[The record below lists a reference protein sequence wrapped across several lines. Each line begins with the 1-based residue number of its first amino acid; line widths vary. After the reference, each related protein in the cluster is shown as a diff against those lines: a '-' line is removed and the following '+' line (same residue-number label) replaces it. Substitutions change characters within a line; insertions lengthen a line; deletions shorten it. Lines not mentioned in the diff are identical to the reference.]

1 MTVPLTANEEPDSD
15 RSDRL
20 AREQAEAE
28 ESAKLIKAINEKRC
42 LAAKK
47 ALQSMWVAGTV
58 GAFFTALT
66 RNLPIHFQERSMSP
80 NWLYTLDRG
89 LRYGYLVW
97 LLIYFF
103 ISNLKASDPASIPT
117 KWDIAYDVLQSAC
130 ALVAA
135 FALGFIA
142 QGSGFEATS
151 YGWAMGFANG
161 AILVISGFS
170 LFWWFTPPREINLH
184 RSIGVV
190 VSLAA
195 IVVAVANLPRQTSLV
210 LFALLQFIL
219 WVTLYS
225 YIRKRL
231 THQPSETCQS
241 RKY

>member
-1 MTVPLTANEEPDSD
+1 
-15 RSDRL
+15 
-20 AREQAEAE
+20 
-28 ESAKLIKAINEKRC
+28 
-42 LAAKK
+42 
-47 ALQSMWVAGTV
+47 
-58 GAFFTALT
+58 
-66 RNLPIHFQERSMSP
+66 
-80 NWLYTLDRG
+80 
-89 LRYGYLVW
+89 LVW

-142 QGSGFEATS
+142 QGSGFEDTS